1 MKNTKTNKNTT
12 EEKTMKKF
20 NNGQEIAAYLEEHA
34 FNKGLIDV
42 GNGVAQMLGVTDDE
56 LKEAID
62 ILKSNGYY
70 LTEFDVLVK
79 EDEEP
84 ME

>member
-1 MKNTKTNKNTT
+1 MKANKNNNNIM

-20 NNGQEIAAYLEEHA
+20 NNGKEVAIYLEEHA
-34 FNKGLIDV
+34 FSKGLIDV
-42 GNGVAQMLGVTDDE
+42 GNGVAQMLGITDNE

-62 ILKSNGYY
+62 ILKGDGYY

-79 EDEEP
+79 EDEAP